1 MKILV
6 LNCGSSS
13 LKYQL
18 IDVDTRTV
26 LTKGL
31 LERIGLECGIF
42 SYYSKGE
49 KHTTECPIPNHTE
62 GLHMVMTALTDPEYG
77 VISSIKEVS
86 AVGHRFAH
94 GGEYF
99 TESVQIT
106 RDVINKEESLID
118 LAPLHIPGN
127 IMGAEAINNV
137 MPDVPQ
143 VAVFDTSFNLTIE
156 PKNYLY
162 GIPYEFYEKY
172 GIRRYGFHGTS
183 HRFVAKRGA
192 KMIGKY
198 WKDLKIIT
206 CHLGSGASICAIDH
220 GKSVN
225 NSMGMTSLEG
235 LTMGSRCGDI
245 DVGAVL
251 YLMDKANI
259 SPKEINDILYKK
271 SGLTGLTGASPDM
284 RDIWAAV
291 QRGDKRNTLAFEVFA
306 QRCKK
311 YIGAFMAQMN
321 GCDLL
326 IFTGGI
332 GENAWFMRHAI
343 LQDMDWLGVDVDMEL
358 NDRAIGVDAVISKP
372 GSRVTTAV
380 VLTDEELAIAV
391 ETFKIVSGDGDNR

>member
-26 LTKGL
+26 MTKGL
-31 LERIGLECGIF
+31 LERIGLPSGIF
-42 SYYSKGE
+42 SYTAHGE

-62 GLHMVMTALTDPEYG
+62 GLRLVMEALTDPVTG
-77 VISSIKEVS
+77 VIKSIKEVG

-99 TESVQIT
+99 TAI
-106 RDVINKEESLID
+106 
-118 LAPLHIPGN
+118 AGN

-143 VAVFDTSFNLTIE
+143 VAVFDTSFNLSIE

-162 GIPYEFYEKY
+162 GIPYEFYEQY

-251 YLMDKANI
+251 YLMDKAHI
-259 SPKEINDILYKK
+259 SPQEINDILYKK

-284 RDIWAAV
+284 RDIWAGV

-343 LQDMDWLGVDVDMEL
+343 LENMDWLGVEVDMEL
-358 NDRAIGVDAVISKP
+358 NDRTAGVDAVISKP
-372 GSRVTTAV
+372 GARVTTAV

-391 ETFKIVSGDGDNR
+391 DTYKIVTGQL

>member
-31 LERIGLECGIF
+31 LERIGLPSGIF
-42 SYYSKGE
+42 SYTSKGE
-49 KHTTECPIPNHTE
+49 KHITECPIPNHTE
-62 GLHMVMTALTDPEYG
+62 GLRMVMAALTDPETG
-77 VISSIKEVS
+77 VISSITEVG

-99 TESVQIT
+99 TQSVQIT

-143 VAVFDTSFNLTIE
+143 VAVFDTAFNLTIE

-162 GIPYEFYEKY
+162 GIPYEYYEQY

-192 KMIGKY
+192 KMMGKY

-245 DVGAVL
+245 DVGALL
-251 YLMDKANI
+251 YLMEKAKI
-259 SPKEINDILYKK
+259 SAKEINDILYKK
-271 SGLTGLTGASPDM
+271 SGLVGLTGGSPDM
-284 RDIWAAV
+284 RDIWAGV
-291 QRGDKRNTLAFEVFA
+291 QQGDKRNTLAFEVFA

-343 LQDMDWLGVDVDMEL
+343 LQDMEWLGVEIDMDL
-358 NDRAIGVDAVISKP
+358 NDRTAGEDAVISKP
-372 GSRVTTAV
+372 GARVTTAV
-380 VLTDEELAIAV
+380 VQTDEELAIAV
-391 ETFKIVSGDGDNR
+391 DTYKIVTNQ

>member
-31 LERIGLECGIF
+31 LERIGLPSGIF
-42 SYYSKGE
+42 SYTSKGE

-62 GLHMVMTALTDPEYG
+62 GLRMVMAALTDPETG
-77 VISSIKEVS
+77 VISSIKELG
-86 AVGHRFAH
+86 AIGHRFAH

-99 TESVQIT
+99 TGSVQIT

-143 VAVFDTSFNLTIE
+143 VAVFDTAFNLTIE

-162 GIPYEFYEKY
+162 GIPYEYYEQY

-245 DVGAVL
+245 DVGALL
-251 YLMDKANI
+251 YLMEKANL
-259 SPKEINDILYKK
+259 SVKETNDILYKK
-271 SGLTGLTGASPDM
+271 SGLVGLTGGSPDM
-284 RDIWAAV
+284 RDIWAGV
-291 QRGDKRNTLAFEVFA
+291 QQGDKRNTLAFEVFA

-343 LQDMDWLGVDVDMEL
+343 LQDMDWLGVEIDMDL
-358 NDRAIGVDAVISKP
+358 NDRTAGIDAVISKP
-372 GSRVTTAV
+372 GARVTTAV
-380 VLTDEELAIAV
+380 VQTDEELAIAV
-391 ETFKIVSGDGDNR
+391 DTYKIVTGQ

>member
-31 LERIGLECGIF
+31 LERIGLEKGIF
-42 SYYSKGE
+42 SYTSRGE

-62 GLHMVMTALTDPEYG
+62 GLRMVMAALTDPKTG
-77 VISSIKEVS
+77 VISSIKELG
-86 AVGHRFAH
+86 AIGHRFAH

-99 TESVQIT
+99 KESVQIT

-143 VAVFDTSFNLTIE
+143 VAVFDTAFNLTIE

-162 GIPYEFYEKY
+162 GIPYEYYEQY

-245 DVGAVL
+245 DVGALL
-251 YLMDKANI
+251 YLMEKANL
-259 SPKEINDILYKK
+259 SVKETNDILYKK
-271 SGLTGLTGASPDM
+271 SGLVGLTGGSPDM
-284 RDIWAAV
+284 RDIWAGV
-291 QRGDKRNTLAFEVFA
+291 QQGDKRNTLAFEVFA

-343 LQDMDWLGVDVDMEL
+343 LQDMDWLGVEIDMDL
-358 NDRAIGVDAVISKP
+358 NDRTAGIDAVISKP
-372 GSRVTTAV
+372 GARVTTAV
-380 VLTDEELAIAV
+380 VQTDEELAIAV
-391 ETFKIVSGDGDNR
+391 DTYKIVTGQ

>member
-18 IDVDTRTV
+18 IGVDTRTV

-31 LERIGLECGIF
+31 LERIGLPMGIF
-42 SYYSKGE
+42 SYTSRGE
-49 KHTTECPIPNHTE
+49 KHTRECPIPNHTE
-62 GLHMVMTALTDPEYG
+62 GLRLVMSALTDPETG
-77 VISSIKEVS
+77 VIKSIKELG
-86 AVGHRFAH
+86 AIGHRFAH

-99 TESVQIT
+99 THSVEIT
-106 RDVINKEESLID
+106 RDVINKEESLVD

-143 VAVFDTSFNLTIE
+143 VAVFDTAFNLTIE

-162 GIPYEFYEKY
+162 GIPYEYYEQY

-183 HRFVAKRGA
+183 HRFVAKKGA

-245 DVGAVL
+245 DVGALL

-271 SGLTGLTGASPDM
+271 SGLVGLTGASPDM
-284 RDIWAAV
+284 RDIWAGV

-332 GENAWFMRHAI
+332 GENAWFMRHEI
-343 LQDMDWLGVDVDMEL
+343 LKDMDWLGVDIDFDL
-358 NDRAIGVDAVISKP
+358 NDRTAGEDAVISKP
-372 GSRVTTAV
+372 GARVTTAV
-380 VLTDEELAIAV
+380 VLTEEELAIAV
-391 ETFKIVSGDGDNR
+391 DTYKIVTNQQ

>member
-18 IDVDTRTV
+18 IDVDTQTV

-31 LERIGLECGIF
+31 LERIGLASGIF
-42 SYYSKGE
+42 SYTSKGE
-49 KHTTECPIPNHTE
+49 KHVTECPIHSHTE
-62 GLHMVMTALTDPEYG
+62 GLQMVMNALLDPVTG
-77 VISSIKEVS
+77 VIDSIQEVS

-94 GGEYF
+94 GGEF
-99 TESVQIT
+99 FSHSVLIT
-106 RDVINKEESLID
+106 PQVLEQSRSLTD

-127 IMGAEAINNV
+127 IMGVEAMATV
-137 MPDVPQ
+137 LPGVPQ
-143 VAVFDTSFNLTIE
+143 VAVFDTAFNLTIE

-162 GIPYEFYEKY
+162 GIPYEFYEQY

-183 HRFVAKRGA
+183 HRFVAKKGA

-245 DVGAVL
+245 DVGALL
-251 YLMDKANI
+251 YLMEKANL
-259 SPKEINDILYKK
+259 SVQETNDILYKK
-271 SGLTGLTGASPDM
+271 SGLVGLTGGAQDM
-284 RDIWAAV
+284 RDIWAGRNNGD
-291 QRGDKRNTLAFEVFA
+291 QRCIHAFDVFA

-311 YIGAFMAQMN
+311 YIGAFAAQMN

-326 IFTGGI
+326 VFTGGI

-343 LQDMDWLGVDVDMEL
+343 LQDMDWLGIDIDMEL
-358 NDRAIGVDAVISKP
+358 NDRTSGEDAIISVP
-372 GSRVTTAV
+372 GARVTTAV
-380 VLTDEELAIAV
+380 VTTDEELAIAID
-391 ETFKIVSGDGDNR
+391 TYKIITAK

>member
-18 IDVDTRTV
+18 IDVDTKTV
-26 LTKGL
+26 MTKGL
-31 LERIGLECGIF
+31 LERIGLEMGIF
-42 SYYSKGE
+42 SYTSHGT

-62 GLHMVMTALTDPEYG
+62 GLKLVMGALMDKETG
-77 VISSIKEVS
+77 VIKSIDEVS

-99 TESVQIT
+99 KKSEIIT
-106 RDVINKEESLID
+106 RELINKEESLTD

-137 MPDVPQ
+137 LPHIPQ
-143 VAVFDTSFNLTIE
+143 VAVFDTAFNLSIE

-162 GIPYEFYEKY
+162 GIPYEYYEQY

-183 HRFVAKRGA
+183 HRFVAKKGA
-192 KMIGKY
+192 KMIDRY

-245 DVGAVL
+245 DIGAVL
-251 YLMDKANI
+251 YLMDKAGL
-259 SPKEINDILYKK
+259 SADQMNDILYKK
-271 SGLTGLTGASPDM
+271 SGLVGLTGGSPDM
-284 RDIWAAV
+284 RDIWAGV

-311 YIGAFMAQMN
+311 YIGAFIAQMN
-321 GCDLL
+321 GCDML

-343 LQDMDWLGVDVDMEL
+343 LENMEWLGIDIDMDLNDRTAGVDV
-358 NDRAIGVDAVISKP
+358 IISRP
-372 GSRVTTAV
+372 GARVTTAV
-380 VLTDEELAIAV
+380 VLTDEELAIAIDTYKLV
-391 ETFKIVSGDGDNR
+391 CEQ

>member
-18 IDVDTRTV
+18 IDVDTKTV

-31 LERIGLECGIF
+31 LERIGLQNGIF
-42 SYYSKGE
+42 SYTSRGE
-49 KHTTECPIPNHTE
+49 KHTAERPIPNHTE
-62 GLHMVMTALTDPEYG
+62 GLRMVMDALLDPETG
-77 VISSIKEVS
+77 VISDIKEVT

-94 GGEYF
+94 GGSYF
-99 TESVQIT
+99 TQSELIT
-106 RDVINKEESLID
+106 PEVLDHARAMTD

-127 IMGAEAINNV
+127 IMGVEAMSHVLPGI
-137 MPDVPQ
+137 PQ
-143 VAVFDTSFNLTIE
+143 VAVFDTAFNLTIE

-162 GIPYEFYEKY
+162 GIPYEYFEQY

-183 HRFVAKRGA
+183 HRFVAKKGA

-198 WKDLKIIT
+198 WRDIKIIT

-220 GKSVN
+220 GRSVN

-251 YLMDKANI
+251 YLMEKADI
-259 SPKEINDILYKK
+259 TPQEINNILYKK
-271 SGLTGLTGASPDM
+271 SGLTGLTGGTPDM
-284 RDIWAAV
+284 RDIWAGRN
-291 QRGDKRNTLAFEVFA
+291 RGDVRCTLAFDVFA
-306 QRCKK
+306 QRVKK

-326 IFTGGI
+326 VFTGGI

-343 LQDMDWLGVDVDMEL
+343 LENMEWLGVEIDMKH
-358 NDRAIGVDAVISKP
+358 NDRVMGEDAVISLP
-372 GSRVTTAV
+372 GSRVKTAV
-380 VLTDEELAIAV
+380 VLTDEELAIDV
-391 ETFKIVSGDGDNR
+391 DTYKIVSEM

>member
-18 IDVDTRTV
+18 IDVDTKSV

-31 LERIGLECGIF
+31 LERIGLEQGIF
-42 SYYSKGE
+42 SYTCNGE
-49 KHTTECPIPNHTE
+49 KHTVECPIHNHTD
-62 GLHMVMTALTDPEYG
+62 GLRMVMEALVNHENG
-77 VISSIKEVS
+77 VIGSLQEVS

-99 TESVQIT
+99 KESVLIT
-106 RDVINKEESLID
+106 HDVLDKARALTD

-127 IMGAEAINNV
+127 IMGVEAMWEV
-137 MPDVPQ
+137 LPGVPQ
-143 VAVFDTSFNLTIE
+143 VAVFDTSFHHTIE

-162 GIPYEFYEKY
+162 GIPYEYYEQY

-183 HRFVAKRGA
+183 HRFVAKKGA
-192 KMIGKY
+192 KMVGKY

-206 CHLGSGASICAIDH
+206 CHLGSGASISAIDH

-245 DVGAVL
+245 DVGALL
-251 YLMDKANI
+251 YLMEKAGL
-259 SPKEINDILYKK
+259 SVQEVNDVLYKK
-271 SGLTGLTGASPDM
+271 SGLVGLSGGAQDM
-284 RDIWAAV
+284 RDIWAG
-291 QRGDKRNTLAFEVFA
+291 RNKGD
-306 QRCKK
+306 QRCI
-311 YIGAFMAQMN
+311 YAFDVF
-321 GCDLL
+321 DLL

-343 LQDMDWLGVDVDMEL
+343 LQDLDWLGVDVDMEL
-358 NDRAIGVDAVISKP
+358 NDCTAGIDCVISRP
-372 GSRVTTAV
+372 HSRVTTLV
-380 VLTDEELAIAV
+380 VMTDEELAIAID
-391 ETFKIVSGDGDNR
+391 TYKIVSAM

>member
-18 IDVDTRTV
+18 IDVDSKTV
-26 LTKGL
+26 MTKGL
-31 LERIGLECGIF
+31 LERIGLEMGIF
-42 SYYSKGE
+42 SYTSHGT

-62 GLHMVMTALTDPEYG
+62 GLKLVMGALMDKETG
-77 VISSIKEVS
+77 VIKSIDEVS

-99 TESVQIT
+99 KKSEIIT
-106 RDVINKEESLID
+106 RELINKEESLTD

-137 MPDVPQ
+137 LPHIPQ
-143 VAVFDTSFNLTIE
+143 VAVFDTAFNLSIE

-162 GIPYEFYEKY
+162 GIPYEYYEQY

-183 HRFVAKRGA
+183 HRFVAKKGA
-192 KMIGKY
+192 KMIDRY

-251 YLMDKANI
+251 YLMDKAGL
-259 SPKEINDILYKK
+259 SADQMNDILYKK
-271 SGLTGLTGASPDM
+271 SGLVGLTGGSPDM
-284 RDIWAAV
+284 RDIWAGV

-311 YIGAFMAQMN
+311 YIGAFVAQMN
-321 GCDLL
+321 GCDML

-343 LQDMDWLGVDVDMEL
+343 LENMEWLGIDIDMDL
-358 NDRAIGVDAVISKP
+358 NDRTAGVDAIISRP
-372 GSRVTTAV
+372 GARVTTAV
-380 VLTDEELAIAV
+380 VLTDEELAIAIDTYKLV
-391 ETFKIVSGDGDNR
+391 CEQ

>member
-26 LTKGL
+26 MTKGL
-31 LERIGLECGIF
+31 LERIGLPSGIF
-42 SYYSKGE
+42 SYTSKGE
-49 KHTTECPIPNHTE
+49 KHTRECPIPNHTE
-62 GLHMVMTALTDPEYG
+62 GLRLVMDALVDPQTG
-77 VISSIKEVS
+77 VISSIKEVG

-99 TESVQIT
+99 TQSVQIT

-143 VAVFDTSFNLTIE
+143 VAVFDTSFNLSIE

-162 GIPYEFYEKY
+162 GIPYEYYEKY

-259 SPKEINDILYKK
+259 TPQEINDILYKK
-271 SGLTGLTGASPDM
+271 SGLVGLTGASPDM
-284 RDIWAAV
+284 RPRPTCATSGPACSAATSATPWPS
-291 QRGDKRNTLAFEVFA
+291 RSSLSAARNT
-306 QRCKK
+306 
-311 YIGAFMAQMN
+311 
-321 GCDLL
+321 
-326 IFTGGI
+326 
-332 GENAWFMRHAI
+332 
-343 LQDMDWLGVDVDMEL
+343 
-358 NDRAIGVDAVISKP
+358 
-372 GSRVTTAV
+372 
-380 VLTDEELAIAV
+380 
-391 ETFKIVSGDGDNR
+391 

>member
-18 IDVDTRTV
+18 IDVDTKTV
-26 LTKGL
+26 MTKGL
-31 LERIGLECGIF
+31 LERIGLEMGIF
-42 SYYSKGE
+42 SYTSHGT

-62 GLHMVMTALTDPEYG
+62 GLKLVMGALMDKETG
-77 VISSIKEVS
+77 VIKSIDEVS

-99 TESVQIT
+99 KKSEIIT
-106 RDVINKEESLID
+106 RELINKEESLTD

-137 MPDVPQ
+137 LPHIPQ
-143 VAVFDTSFNLTIE
+143 VAVFDTAFNLSIE

-162 GIPYEFYEKY
+162 GIPYEYYEQY

-183 HRFVAKRGA
+183 HRFVAKKGA
-192 KMIGKY
+192 KMIDRY

-245 DVGAVL
+245 DIGAVL
-251 YLMDKANI
+251 YLMDKAGL
-259 SPKEINDILYKK
+259 SADQMNDILYKK
-271 SGLTGLTGASPDM
+271 SGLVGLTGGSPDM
-284 RDIWAAV
+284 RDIWAGV

-311 YIGAFMAQMN
+311 YIGAFIAQMN
-321 GCDLL
+321 GCDML

-343 LQDMDWLGVDVDMEL
+343 LENMEWLGIDIDMDL
-358 NDRAIGVDAVISKP
+358 NDRTAGVDAIISRP
-372 GSRVTTAV
+372 GARVTTAV
-380 VLTDEELAIAV
+380 VLTDEELAIAIDTYKLV
-391 ETFKIVSGDGDNR
+391 CEQ

>member
-18 IDVDTRTV
+18 IDVDTQSV

-31 LERIGLECGIF
+31 LERIGLEQGIF
-42 SYYSKGE
+42 SYTYRGE
-49 KHTTECPIPNHTE
+49 KHTVECPIHNHTD
-62 GLHMVMTALTDPEYG
+62 GLRMVMEALVNHENG
-77 VISSIKEVS
+77 VIGSLQEVT

-99 TESVQIT
+99 KESVLIT
-106 RDVINKEESLID
+106 PEVLEKTRRLTD

-127 IMGAEAINNV
+127 IMGVEAMEEVLPGIR
-137 MPDVPQ
+137 Q
-143 VAVFDTSFNLTIE
+143 VAVFDTAFNLTIE

-162 GIPYEFYEKY
+162 GIPYEYYEQY

-183 HRFVAKRGA
+183 HRFVAKKGA
-192 KMIGKY
+192 RMLAKY

-245 DVGAVL
+245 DVGALL
-251 YLMDKANI
+251 YLMEKAGM
-259 SPKEINDILYKK
+259 SVQEANDILYKK
-271 SGLTGLTGASPDM
+271 SGLVGLTGGAQDM
-284 RDIWAAV
+284 RDIWAGRNKGD
-291 QRGDKRNTLAFEVFA
+291 QRCIYAFDVFA

-343 LQDMDWLGVDVDMEL
+343 LQDMDWLGIDVDMEL
-358 NDRAIGVDAVISKP
+358 NDTTAGVDAVISKP
-372 GSRVTTAV
+372 GSRVKTLV
-380 VLTDEELAIAV
+380 VTTDEELAIAID
-391 ETFKIVSGDGDNR
+391 TYKIVSAL

>member
-18 IDVDTRTV
+18 IDVDTKTV
-26 LTKGL
+26 MTKGL
-31 LERIGLECGIF
+31 LERIGLEMGIF
-42 SYYSKGE
+42 SYTSHGT

-62 GLHMVMTALTDPEYG
+62 GLKLVMGALMDKETG
-77 VISSIKEVS
+77 VIKSIDEVS

-99 TESVQIT
+99 KKSEIIT
-106 RDVINKEESLID
+106 RELINKEESLTD

-137 MPDVPQ
+137 LPHIPQ
-143 VAVFDTSFNLTIE
+143 VAVFDTAFNLSIE

-162 GIPYEFYEKY
+162 GIPYEYYEQY

-183 HRFVAKRGA
+183 HRFVAKKGA
-192 KMIGKY
+192 KMIDRY

-251 YLMDKANI
+251 YLMDKAGL
-259 SPKEINDILYKK
+259 SADQMNDILYKK
-271 SGLTGLTGASPDM
+271 SGLVGLTGGSPDM
-284 RDIWAAV
+284 RDIWAGV

-311 YIGAFMAQMN
+311 YIGAFVAQMN
-321 GCDLL
+321 GCDML

-343 LQDMDWLGVDVDMEL
+343 LENMEWLGIDIDMDL
-358 NDRAIGVDAVISKP
+358 NDRTAGVDAIISRP
-372 GSRVTTAV
+372 GARVTTAV
-380 VLTDEELAIAV
+380 VLTDEELAIAIDTYKLV
-391 ETFKIVSGDGDNR
+391 CEQ

>member
-18 IDVDTRTV
+18 IDVDTQTV
-26 LTKGL
+26 MTKGL
-31 LERIGLECGIF
+31 LERIGLAQGVF
-42 SYYSKGE
+42 SYTSRGE
-49 KHTTECPIPNHTE
+49 KHTAERPIPNHTE
-62 GLHMVMTALTDPEYG
+62 GLRMVVDALLDPQTG
-77 VISSIKEVS
+77 VISSMSDIS

-94 GGEYF
+94 GGELF
-99 TESVQIT
+99 PKSVRITEE
-106 RDVINKEESLID
+106 VIEQARTLTD

-127 IMGAEAINNV
+127 IMGAEAINEV
-137 MPDVPQ
+137 LPTVPQ

-162 GIPYEFYEKY
+162 GIPYEYYEQY

-192 KMIGKY
+192 KMTGRY
-198 WKDLKIIT
+198 WKELKIIS

-220 GKSVN
+220 GRSVN

-245 DVGAVL
+245 DVGAVF
-251 YLMDKANI
+251 YLMDKADL
-259 SPKEINDILYKK
+259 SPQAMNDILYKK
-271 SGLTGLTGASPDM
+271 SGLTGLTGGSPDM
-284 RDIWAAV
+284 RDIWAGR
-291 QRGDKRNTLAFEVFA
+291 QRGDQRCIYAFDVFA

-311 YIGAFMAQMN
+311 YIGAFAAQMN

-326 IFTGGI
+326 VFTGGI

-343 LQDMDWLGVDVDMEL
+343 LQDMDWLGIDIDMEL
-358 NDRAIGVDAVISKP
+358 NDRTIGTDAVISKP

-380 VLTDEELAIAV
+380 VCTDEELAIAV
-391 ETFKIVSGDGDNR
+391 ETYKIVSQQS

>member
-1 MKILV
+1 MKIFV

-26 LTKGL
+26 MTKGL
-31 LERIGLECGIF
+31 LERIGLAEGLF
-42 SYYSKGE
+42 THTTRGE
-49 KHTTECPIPNHTE
+49 KTTRNCPIPNHVE
-62 GLHMVMTALTDPEYG
+62 GLRMVLEQLVDPVDG
-77 VISSIKEVS
+77 VISTIGEVG

-94 GGEYF
+94 GGEYYDR
-99 TESVQIT
+99 SVLIT
-106 RDVINKEESLID
+106 PEVLEKERSLTD
-118 LAPLHIPGN
+118 LAPLHVPGN
-127 IMGAEAINNV
+127 IMGVEA
-137 MPDVPQ
+137 MQALLPDVPQ
-143 VAVFDTSFNLTIE
+143 VAVFDTAFHHTIE

-162 GIPYEFYEKY
+162 GIPYEYYEQY

-192 KMIGKY
+192 KMIDRY

-206 CHLGSGASICAIDH
+206 CHLGSGASITAIDH

-245 DVGAVL
+245 DVGALL
-251 YLMDKANI
+251 YLMERANI
-259 SPKEINDILYKK
+259 GVKEINDILYKK
-271 SGLTGLTGASPDM
+271 SGLTGLTGGSPDM
-284 RDIWAAV
+284 RDIWAGV
-291 QRGDKRNTLAFEVFA
+291 QKGDQRCTYAFEVFA

-332 GENAWFMRHAI
+332 GENAWFMRHEI
-343 LQDMDWLGVDVDMEL
+343 LKDMDWLGVDVDMEL
-358 NDRAIGVDAVISKP
+358 NDKTAGVDAIISRP
-372 GSRVTTAV
+372 GSRVVTAV
-380 VLTDEELAIAV
+380 VQTDEELAIAV
-391 ETFKIVSGDGDNR
+391 DTYKIITAE

>member
-18 IDVDTRTV
+18 IDVDTQSV

-31 LERIGLECGIF
+31 LERIGLEQGVF
-42 SYYSKGE
+42 SYTCKGE
-49 KHTTECPIPNHTE
+49 KHTVECPIHNHTD
-62 GLHMVMTALTDPEYG
+62 GLRMVMEALVSHETG
-77 VISSIKEVS
+77 VIESLQEVT

-94 GGEYF
+94 GGEF
-99 TESVQIT
+99 FKESVLIT
-106 RDVINKEESLID
+106 PEVLEKARALTS

-127 IMGAEAINNV
+127 IMGVEAMAEVLPGIK
-137 MPDVPQ
+137 Q
-143 VAVFDTSFNLTIE
+143 VAVFDTAFNLTIE

-162 GIPYEFYEKY
+162 GIPYEYYEQY

-183 HRFVAKRGA
+183 HRFVAKKGA
-192 KMIGKY
+192 KMVGKY

-245 DVGAVL
+245 DVGALL
-251 YLMDKANI
+251 YLMERAGMSVKEAN
-259 SPKEINDILYKK
+259 DVLYKK
-271 SGLTGLTGASPDM
+271 SGLVGLTGGAQDM
-284 RDIWAAV
+284 RDIWAGRNNGD
-291 QRGDKRNTLAFEVFA
+291 QRCIYAFDVFA

-343 LQDMDWLGVDVDMEL
+343 LQDMDWLGVDVDMAL
-358 NDRAIGVDAVISKP
+358 NDCTAGVDGIISRP
-372 GSRVTTAV
+372 QSRVATLV
-380 VLTDEELAIAV
+380 VTTDEELAIAID
-391 ETFKIVSGDGDNR
+391 TYKIVGAL

>member
-18 IDVDTRTV
+18 IDVETRTV

-31 LERIGLECGIF
+31 LERIGLPSGLF
-42 SYYSKGE
+42 SYTSNGE
-49 KHTTECPIPNHTE
+49 KYVVECPIPNHTE
-62 GLHMVMTALTDPEYG
+62 GLRMVMAALTDKETG
-77 VISSIKEVS
+77 VISSIQEVS

-99 TESVQIT
+99 TESVLIT
-106 RDVINKEESLID
+106 RDVINKEQSLVD

-143 VAVFDTSFNLTIE
+143 VAVFDTSFNLTIA
-156 PKNYLY
+156 PKDYLY
-162 GIPYEFYEKY
+162 GIPYECYEQY

-183 HRFVAKRGA
+183 HRFVAKKGA

-198 WKDLKIIT
+198 WKDLKIIS

-220 GKSVN
+220 GRSVN

-245 DVGAVL
+245 DVGALL
-251 YLMDKANI
+251 YLMDK
-259 SPKEINDILYKK
+259 SGMSVQEVNDMLYRK
-271 SGLTGLTGASPDM
+271 SGLVGLTGASPDM
-284 RDIWAAV
+284 RDIWAGV
-291 QRGDKRNTLAFEVFA
+291 QRGEERNTLAFQVFA
-306 QRCKK
+306 ARCKK

-343 LQDMDWLGVDVDMEL
+343 LQDMEWLGIDVDMDL
-358 NDRAIGVDAVISKP
+358 NDRTAGIDAVLSRP
-372 GSRVTTAV
+372 HSRVTTAV

-391 ETFKIVSGDGDNR
+391 DTYKIVSAL